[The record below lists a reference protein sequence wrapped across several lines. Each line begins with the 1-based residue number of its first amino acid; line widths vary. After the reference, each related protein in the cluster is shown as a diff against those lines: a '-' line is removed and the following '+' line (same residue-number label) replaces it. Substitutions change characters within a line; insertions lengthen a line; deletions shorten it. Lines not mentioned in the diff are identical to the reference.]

1 MLSNLVPCSVSC
13 SSGEPESR
21 STLKLST
28 PLVLST
34 CGDVTWMVVSASGEL
49 PHFPSPRE
57 KPVPFGRSFQSLTVR
72 GMKELL
78 YLRVWPW
85 LVDRYGS
92 SPFEASLFVAR
103 VRPVYDGL

>member
-1 MLSNLVPCSVSC
+1 M
-13 SSGEPESR
+13 
-21 STLKLST
+21 
-28 PLVLST
+28 PL
-34 CGDVTWMVVSASGEL
+34 
-49 PHFPSPRE
+49 
-57 KPVPFGRSFQSLTVR
+57 GRRFQSLTVR

-103 VRPVYDGL
+103 VRPVYDTPGRYASGMATDLLMIFSMNLMRDDCHLSWRVGQLR

>member
-1 MLSNLVPCSVSC
+1 M
-13 SSGEPESR
+13 
-21 STLKLST
+21 
-28 PLVLST
+28 PL
-34 CGDVTWMVVSASGEL
+34 
-49 PHFPSPRE
+49 
-57 KPVPFGRSFQSLTVR
+57 GRRFQSLTVR

-103 VRPVYDGL
+103 VRPVYDMSGRYASGMATDLLIIFSMNLMRDDCRLSWRVGQSR